1 MRRFALLVLALVAGA
16 AAYRPLLDHLGEGL
30 ANGVVDLV
38 REERFEEAVE
48 LEQSLLNPVQ
58 RLLGAPRSDY
68 AARKWRGE

>member
-1 MRRFALLVLALVAGA
+1 MRRLVLIALALAAGV
-16 AAYRPLLDHLGEGL
+16 AAYRPLLDRVGEAF

-48 LEQSLLNPVQ
+48 LEQALLNPVQ
-58 RLLGAPRSDY
+58 RLLGVPRSDY